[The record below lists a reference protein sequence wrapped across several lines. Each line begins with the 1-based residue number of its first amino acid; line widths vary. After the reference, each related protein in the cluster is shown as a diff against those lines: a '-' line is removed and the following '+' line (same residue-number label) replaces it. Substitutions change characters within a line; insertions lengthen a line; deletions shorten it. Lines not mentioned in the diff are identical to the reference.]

1 MGKVI
6 AADAGNSN
14 IVLGCFDGSRLL
26 FTDRLET
33 RRKWTSQSMSLELVR
48 RLRDMKTDPGEIEG
62 SIISSVV
69 PEVDPVL
76 AASLEKVTG
85 KAPLMMNTG
94 LQTGIGTGLYDTT
107 NFGQDRLA
115 DMAAAIAF
123 YGTPVAVYDLG
134 TCTTL
139 SVVDRQTR
147 FIGGMISAG
156 VQLSLDAQAE
166 RTSKLPQ
173 LTADMADSLLG
184 LDTISNMISGSVAS
198 TGIMMDGV
206 IGRIMDEYSLPDLNV
221 VITGGN
227 GRFVLPWLRHRVTY
241 DPDLLLKGLLTIYH
255 RNAS

>member
-6 AADAGNSN
+6 TADAGNSN

-33 RRKWTSQSMSLELVR
+33 RRKWTSQSLALKLR
-48 RLRDMKTDPGEIEG
+48 RMLRDLKTDPSEIEG

-69 PEVDPVL
+69 LEVDQVL
-76 AASLEKVTG
+76 SASLEQVTG
-85 KAPLMMNTG
+85 KQPIMMNTG
-94 LQTGIGTGLYDTT
+94 LKTGIGTKLYDTS

-115 DMAAAIAF
+115 DMAAAIA
-123 YGTPVAVYDLG
+123 YYKAPVAVYDLG

-139 SVVDRQTR
+139 SVTDRNAN

-156 VQLSLDAQAE
+156 IQLSLDVQAE

-173 LTADMADSLLG
+173 LTAEKTEMLLG
-184 LDTISNMISGSVAS
+184 LDTISNMISGAVAS

-206 IGRIMDEYSLPDLNV
+206 IGRIMEEYSLPDLNV
-221 VITGGN
+221 VVTGGN
-227 GRFVLPWLRHRVTY
+227 GRYVLPWIRHKVIY
-241 DPDLLLKGLLTIYH
+241 DPDLLLKGLLTIY
-255 RNAS
+255 RMN